1 MDISVTVS
9 GVNDLTPSEEQ
20 RIRKVV
26 QSTVNKE
33 VWRERDKSSSS
44 PKTLTVIKEMPNLF
58 TMFISTTY
66 GMIIFLMS
74 IAIIAIPA
82 ATIGGAL
89 YVANNSS
96 VVQYKIQEQE
106 VPGAKIDKAPVA
118 KEDPYKV
125 TPASTEGS
133 DR

>member
-1 MDISVTVS
+1 MDIKVTVN
-9 GVNDLTPSEEQ
+9 GMDDLSPSTQ
-20 RIRKVV
+20 KRITKVV

-33 VWRERDKSSSS
+33 IWKERDSENR
-44 PKTLTVIKEMPNLF
+44 KTLTVIKEMPTIF

-66 GMIIFLMS
+66 GMLIFLLS
-74 IAIIAIPA
+74 IAVIAIPA

-106 VPGAKIDKAPVA
+106 VPAYVVPEQENLK
-118 KEDPYKV
+118 KENPYVV
-125 TPASTEGS
+125 TPASTEG
-133 DR
+133 R